1 MKSRLQHRGRDARRT
16 ILRLG
21 TCLAV
26 VMTGGAAWLACSLGD
41 GVSPDCD
48 PNAPP
53 DSADA
58 CHQVSACDDGQGNP
72 IKSDECCGQVADR
85 AYKIC
90 EGSDDLAWASC
101 PAGSTTDCCGEAQI
115 AFDICMAQGA
125 GGSGG
130 VGGSASGTG
139 GATGGSGGAT
149 GGSGGATGGSGG
161 GTAGSGG

>member
-1 MKSRLQHRGRDARRT
+1 MKSRLQHRGRDQRRT

-26 VMTGGAAWLACSLGD
+26 VMAGGAAWLACSLGS

-48 PNAPP
+48 PNAAPNSP
-53 DSADA
+53 DA

-90 EGSDDLAWASC
+90 EGTDDVAWSSC

-115 AFDICMAQGA
+115 AFDICMSQQGT

-130 VGGSASGTG
+130 GGGSGGSSSGTG
-139 GATGGSGGAT
+139 GATGGAGGSSGGA
-149 GGSGGATGGSGG
+149 GGGGG